1 MARNYNL
8 YLRNYVGGWDFDAGY
23 TRYIL
28 DRNKD
33 KEVTV
38 LIDSTGGEV
47 ATALSISAAFKDH
60 GKVHAHFT
68 GMSASAATIASLGAD
83 HISMDVDAW
92 YMIHKTSI
100 AIFEWASLNADQIE
114 QKCKEL
120 EKKKAELTRLDLQIA
135 KAYARKCKRS
145 ADDLY
150 ALMAKETWLT
160 AQEAL
165 EMGFI
170 DEITDYPD
178 DPKPEISDNI
188 AADLRAHG
196 ISLPEALRKKSP
208 FSKLVSQIS
217 QLISPNMDKQQTQQP
232 AENNQ
237 QPAENN
243 QQPKTID
250 QQPKDNSQKI
260 LDRLDDISRRQDNIE
275 KMLKG
280 DNPTDSA
287 QQPTS
292 SDQRTKTI
300 DQQPAD
306 NSIQVVNSGSSA
318 KQENSFVASMKSAAD
333 LYASL
338 P

>member
-1 MARNYNL
+1 MAREYNL

-145 ADDLY
+145 PDDLY

-217 QLISPNMDKQQTQQP
+217 QLISPNMDKPQ
-232 AENNQ
+232 NQ
-237 QPAENN
+237 QPEDNN
-243 QQPKTID
+243 QSPKTED
-250 QQPKDNSQKI
+250 QQPTTNDQKI
-260 LDRLDDISRRQDNIE
+260 LDRLNEISRRQDNIE

-287 QQPTS
+287 KQPTS
-292 SDQRTKTI
+292 SDQQPKTK
-300 DQQPAD
+300 DQQPATD
-306 NSIQVVNSGSSA
+306 DTTIQVVNSGSSGQ
-318 KQENSFVASMKSAAD
+318 QENSFVASMKSAAD